1 MYWSTVNKCECY
13 KFLARI
19 NILLKIH
26 LIVTPNRTCFRLFL
40 QNAAGRLARLVN
52 AIKASIWR
60 KAASVSSLSNSSGSF
75 AGNGGGGGGQ
85 TAGVNR
91 GSRDAATAAAPTA
104 AAVQTDDGLD
114 RDPLDEAASAAAAAS
129 KKRSPDEASSIAGA
143 KGAGGQ

>member
-1 MYWSTVNKCECY
+1 MKKCKCY
-13 KFLARI
+13 KFLTGI

-26 LIVTPNRTCFRLFL
+26 LIAAHNRTRFRIFL

-60 KAASVSSLSNSSGSF
+60 KAAGVSSISNSSGSF
-75 AGNGGGGGGQ
+75 AGNGGAGGQ

-91 GSRDAATAAAPTA
+91 GSRDAATSAAPTA
-104 AAVQTDDGLD
+104 AAVQADDGLD

-129 KKRSPDEASSIAGA
+129 KKRGSDESTNIAGA